1 MGVDPHADEQQQEC
15 CSSLRKWSG
24 VILYRLKVVITGFM
38 MKILVVKQYFSPQT
52 GLWLRPVRP
61 KTRLTCTRSS
71 QLGCWAQWLGPVLM
85 TILWDSIVAH
95 AIIRQAQIRGIG
107 VFISGEVFNEG
118 TCTNADSLARSNAD
132 TAHCSGE
139 QALQVGRGDQ
149 RPGQGPNCARVRR
162 GNRDEWQHVPDDG
175 AAAPPRHPVRI
186 HALNRP
192 SLHIICTSTGLWADG
207 VAGSGTSESLERSW

>member
-1 MGVDPHADEQQQEC
+1 MGNPDRPVMGVDPHADEQQQEC

-24 VILYRLKVVITGFM
+24 VIMYRLKVVITGFM

-61 KTRLTCTRSS
+61 DTRLMPACGAHSS
-71 QLGCWAQWLGPVLM
+71 LGCLTQWLGPVLM

-118 TCTNADSLARSNAD
+118 TSTNAASLARINAD
-132 TAHCSGE
+132 TAHCRSGE
-139 QALQVGRGDQ
+139 
-149 RPGQGPNCARVRR
+149 
-162 GNRDEWQHVPDDG
+162 
-175 AAAPPRHPVRI
+175 
-186 HALNRP
+186 
-192 SLHIICTSTGLWADG
+192 
-207 VAGSGTSESLERSW
+207 